1 MENRMPAILVMDD
14 DSHALAAIDAVLK
27 RSGFDVVIARVGRT
41 GLGLFKT
48 EKFDAVV
55 IDIFMPEMD
64 GIATIRQLR
73 GFDPSIPI
81 IAMSGRAFTD
91 PRNGAPDF
99 LGMAVKLGADYAL
112 QKPFAGDQLVQALFR
127 RLANRE
133 HLACAAS
140 PAVAARRRV
149 LRSA

>member
-1 MENRMPAILVMDD
+1 MPAILVMDD

-27 RSGFDVVIARVGRT
+27 RDGFDVVFARDGRT

-64 GIATIRQLR
+64 GIATIRQLH
-73 GFDPSIPI
+73 GLDPSIPI
-81 IAMSGRAFTD
+81 IVMSGRAFTD

-99 LGMAVKLGADYAL
+99 LGMTVKLGADYAL
-112 QKPFAGDQLVQALFR
+112 QKPFGSDQIVQALLR
-127 RLANRE
+127 SLASRE
-133 HLACAAS
+133 PLACATA
-140 PAVAARRRV
+140 PAIAARRRV
-149 LRSA
+149 LGRA